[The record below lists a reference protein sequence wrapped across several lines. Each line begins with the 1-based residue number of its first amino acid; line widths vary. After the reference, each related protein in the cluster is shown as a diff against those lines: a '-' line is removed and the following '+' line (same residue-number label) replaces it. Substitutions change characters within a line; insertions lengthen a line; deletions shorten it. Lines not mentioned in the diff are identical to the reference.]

1 MIRQGIFF
9 VVILTVVLSFALL
22 LRWEHP
28 LLELRFS
35 QSDRY
40 SVLLITRQILT
51 GNYPEVNSLP
61 VFPALVAFLSL
72 LGSIEPMQIIRFL
85 SPIIGI
91 IMVFSIGYIV
101 RISTNNAF
109 SALVSMFALGVY
121 LFTWEPGIDTVLP
134 EWLTRII
141 DSLNGSLVRQWTGN
155 ELELGVIFVLLSLG
169 YYFDADEQQNNTTTF
184 KINIICSIILVA
196 ISAPPLLI
204 LVAIASV
211 GLVSGKRLTLTAIV
225 LAWIILAVF
234 AAINQEQLLW
244 TQSFLLTLPV
254 ALSLLAGLL
263 FTAIAQAVK
272 LLLNKWAETFC
283 LALILSLSLSFL
295 LPLPANLTYLY
306 QFTK

>member
-1 MIRQGIFF
+1 MPLIKQTMLIDLVTTFWILAIFIVLFFFLPIKTSYIANKQINDSQIVGSWLRILFVTITSVLGLSYLHLLNWLTLVLLYSSCLIFNYLESYNWQVKNCWHLVQSRIFNLVDILDRGLSFKGVIKYLANSCQKIKQRFTYHLEKLVIRQGIFF

-40 SVLLITRQILT
+40 SVLLITRQILA

-61 VFPALVAFLSL
+61 VFPALAAFLSL
-72 LGSIEPMQIIRFL
+72 LGSIDPMQIIRFL

-141 DSLNGSLVRQWTGN
+141 DQWH
-155 ELELGVIFVLLSLG
+155 
-169 YYFDADEQQNNTTTF
+169 
-184 KINIICSIILVA
+184 
-196 ISAPPLLI
+196 
-204 LVAIASV
+204 
-211 GLVSGKRLTLTAIV
+211 
-225 LAWIILAVF
+225 
-234 AAINQEQLLW
+234 
-244 TQSFLLTLPV
+244 
-254 ALSLLAGLL
+254 
-263 FTAIAQAVK
+263 
-272 LLLNKWAETFC
+272 
-283 LALILSLSLSFL
+283 
-295 LPLPANLTYLY
+295 
-306 QFTK
+306 

>member
-134 EWLTRII
+134 EWLTRVI

-196 ISAPPLLI
+196 MSAPPLLI

-211 GLVSGKRLTLTAIV
+211 GLVSGKRLTLTAIT
-225 LAWIILAVF
+225 LAWIILAIF
-234 AAINQEQLLW
+234 AAITQGQLLW

-254 ALSLLAGLL
+254 ALSSIL
-263 FTAIAQAVK
+263 FG
-272 LLLNKWAETFC
+272 
-283 LALILSLSLSFL
+283 
-295 LPLPANLTYLY
+295 
-306 QFTK
+306 